1 MAREPKYTDEQ
12 VRSAVEG
19 AHSLAEAIRNLG
31 LRPAGANHRS
41 IRKLIARYG
50 ISTVHFDPNW
60 ASRRGNHARREIPLD
75 RVLVEH
81 STYGRGH
88 LKRRL
93 YETGLKQ
100 RRCEM
105 CGQNELWNGQMMS
118 LILDHINGVADDN
131 RLENLRIVCPNCA
144 ATLETHC
151 GRKNRLDVPPRSCL
165 HCGRSF
171 VPKYGT
177 QRYCSHPC
185 GVHSKGPRDPQP
197 SRRKVDRPTLD
208 QLRQDLAAMSV
219 CAVGRK
225 YGVSDN
231 AVRKWVRWY
240 EEAAARK
247 TADARGLG
255 GGEEGE
261 MRDPE

>member
-41 IRKLIARYG
+41 IRKLIAHYG

-75 RVLVEH
+75 RVLVER

-131 RLENLRIVCPNCA
+131 RLENCGSCVRTVPRPWRHIAGARTVSTCRRGLACTAVDRSFRSTAPSATARTPA
-144 ATLETHC
+144 ACTARVRGTLSRAGAKSTVQRLTSC
-151 GRKNRLDVPPRSCL
+151 GRTWPP
-165 HCGRSF
+165 
-171 VPKYGT
+171 
-177 QRYCSHPC
+177 
-185 GVHSKGPRDPQP
+185 
-197 SRRKVDRPTLD
+197 
-208 QLRQDLAAMSV
+208 
-219 CAVGRK
+219 
-225 YGVSDN
+225 
-231 AVRKWVRWY
+231 
-240 EEAAARK
+240 
-247 TADARGLG
+247 
-255 GGEEGE
+255 
-261 MRDPE
+261 